1 MNKEQATP
9 DDSVKQAELA
19 AMAERAAERAR
30 ADALKLD
37 EEAENVNEG
46 E

>member
-1 MNKEQATP
+1 MEQVQATP
-9 DDSVKQAELA
+9 DDPIKQAELA
-19 AMAERAAERAR
+19 AMAERAAERAK

-37 EEAENVNEG
+37 EEAENETEG